1 MKKYLAHQSIT
12 LLRPREPNSTHP
24 FPPLYSPPLLPPLH
38 SPPTLPCAIADARRG
53 EPTGSSS
60 RAPPNSLP
68 PPPNPPAGAR
78 SLILLLLCSC
88 RRRGRTP
95 SLSLDWKE

>member
-12 LLRPREPNSTHP
+12 LLRPREPNST
-24 FPPLYSPPLLPPLH
+24 PLLPPLH

-95 SLSLDWKE
+95 SFSLDWKE